1 MKKHLVLFA
10 IALSGVMVFPVSGM
24 FNPSK
29 KKKDPPKKEEKKPE
43 DKFGDLVKKCKK
55 KEGLLTFYT
64 DTVTGKTYIE
74 IQKAQLNQ
82 EFIYFNYIE
91 NAPVETGYH
100 KGAFGDSKIVV
111 FKKNYERLEIVQPNT
126 NYYYDP
132 SNAISKSSSSNI
144 NNPVL
149 ASEKIEATSLDG
161 NKMLI
166 DGDALLLSE
175 KMQLVK
181 MPASRGGDAPLG
193 SLSKEK
199 SKVNSIRTYQENSEI
214 VVSYVYETSSP
225 NIGGDAVADGRN
237 VTVQYQHSFLSVPQN
252 NFKPR
257 FDDPRIGYFTTQVN
271 DMTVASATPWRDV
284 IHRWNLEKKNPN
296 ESVSEPIQPITF
308 WMENTTPVEF
318 RPIIKEAVERW
329 NVAFEAAGFK
339 NAVVCLQQPDDATWD
354 AGDIRYNVLRWT
366 STPAPPFG
374 GYGPSFVNPRT
385 GEILGADIMLEWVA
399 LTNRVYADRTFRL
412 GSSLTEEQEQLL
424 KEKGARN
431 PFLCN
436 AAAMSNEQLIFGT
449 SAANV
454 LGASDLE
461 KQEIVR
467 QMLYRLVLHEVGHTL
482 GLTHNMRASTL
493 QSVADIKNVEKI
505 NKEGLANSVMEYPAF
520 NYQLNPKDQA
530 LYCDVKVG
538 PYDKWV
544 IEYGYSQSLSD
555 EQKEKERLDKITA
568 RSTEHQLAYGNDADD
583 MRTAGRGI
591 DPDVNI
597 YDLSSDPVA
606 YGVERCELVKFVLP
620 KLREH
625 LITSNE
631 SYAELLQ
638 SFLIATKEYGIQTNV
653 MTRQIG
659 GVHYDRAYAGQ
670 GSSVKPLEPV
680 SEVKQKEAMKA
691 LAKYAFAADV
701 WSEAIPTFNYLLD
714 QRRGFGH
721 YSKSDDPKI
730 HDRILDMQS
739 ECLNQLMHPRVHQRI
754 IDSYMYGNTYSID
767 EVMFD
772 LTQAIFESD
781 LKGEVNTIRQ
791 NLQIEYTR
799 RLIEMLDEKNRY
811 DNVSQGV
818 ALAELVRIKK
828 MEAAN
833 VAGGALTKA
842 HRGHVVKL
850 IDDALSAK

>member
-1 MKKHLVLFA
+1 MGLGSSSLRNDRTF
-10 IALSGVMVFPVSGM
+10 
-24 FNPSK
+24 
-29 KKKDPPKKEEKKPE
+29 KKEEGTSEERREKTGRQIRR
-43 DKFGDLVKKCKK
+43 FGEEMQE

-64 DTVTGKTYIE
+64 DTVTGKTYLE
-74 IQKAQLNQ
+74 IQKSQLNQ

-111 FKKNYERLEIVQPNT
+111 FKKNYERLEVVQANT

-132 SNAISKSSSSNI
+132 SNAISKSASSNI

-161 NKMLI
+161 SKMLI

-181 MPASRGGDAPLG
+181 MPAPRGGDAPLG

-199 SKVNSIRTYQENSEI
+199 SKINSIRTYKENSEI
-214 VVSYVYETSSP
+214 VVSYVYETSNP

-257 FDDPRIGYFTTQVN
+257 YDDPRVGYFTTQVN

-296 ESVSEPIQPITF
+296 EKLSEPIQPITF

-339 NAVVCLQQPDDATWD
+339 NAVICLQQPDDATWD

-412 GSSLTEEQEQLL
+412 GSSLSEEQEEIL
-424 KEKGARN
+424 KSKGARN

-449 SAANV
+449 NAANV
-454 LGASDLE
+454 MGASDLE

-467 QMLYRLVLHEVGHTL
+467 QMLFRLVLHEVGHTL

-493 QSVADIKNVEKI
+493 QSVSDIKNVEKI

-520 NYQLNPKDQA
+520 NYQMNPKEQA

-544 IEYGYSQSLSD
+544 IEYGYSSALSD
-555 EQKEKERLDKITA
+555 EKKRW
-568 RSTEHQLAYGNDADD
+568 
-583 MRTAGRGI
+583 
-591 DPDVNI
+591 
-597 YDLSSDPVA
+597 
-606 YGVERCELVKFVLP
+606 
-620 KLREH
+620 
-625 LITSNE
+625 
-631 SYAELLQ
+631 
-638 SFLIATKEYGIQTNV
+638 
-653 MTRQIG
+653 
-659 GVHYDRAYAGQ
+659 
-670 GSSVKPLEPV
+670 SV
-680 SEVKQKEAMKA
+680 
-691 LAKYAFAADV
+691 
-701 WSEAIPTFNYLLD
+701 
-714 QRRGFGH
+714 
-721 YSKSDDPKI
+721 
-730 HDRILDMQS
+730 
-739 ECLNQLMHPRVHQRI
+739 
-754 IDSYMYGNTYSID
+754 
-767 EVMFD
+767 
-772 LTQAIFESD
+772 
-781 LKGEVNTIRQ
+781 
-791 NLQIEYTR
+791 
-799 RLIEMLDEKNRY
+799 
-811 DNVSQGV
+811 
-818 ALAELVRIKK
+818 
-828 MEAAN
+828 
-833 VAGGALTKA
+833 
-842 HRGHVVKL
+842 
-850 IDDALSAK
+850 